1 MPDPEHD
8 LPQAGAV
15 RGDERASTPAPS
27 RREGAPTRLSS
38 ATLVGRERELS
49 DLVEGLTATPAVAV
63 IEGDPGIGKTRLIDE
78 LRTHPAYAGHRFAV
92 GRCRSIGEP
101 FPLGPVVES
110 LRRHSD
116 ALQTAALSPVAGAVR
131 PLLPELSAVLPPL
144 PAALDDHVAERHRVF
159 RGLVEIID
167 ALGDTVLVLED
178 LHWADEQTVEFIDY
192 LVSDPPPRLG
202 LVLTYRGAEVA
213 PPTRTVLGRVPTE
226 VGQVRIVLAPLT
238 QPQTRLLA
246 SAILDT
252 DTLSE
257 EFATYLWE
265 RTAGLPFAIEE
276 LLALLQARGTLAQH
290 GTRWIRRALDE
301 LDVPARIRD
310 TVLERAGR
318 LSSEARTV
326 AEAAAVLQTT
336 QPSAVLQA
344 TAGCTDDVLLDA
356 LEETLRSGLLFED
369 GTTLGFRHPLAAQ
382 AVYDAIPGPRRRQ
395 IHARAAAALR
405 EVGDSVIGQIAH
417 HLRQAGES
425 AQWAEAAERA
435 ADQAM
440 TLRNDGQ
447 AVRLLADVLREAI
460 LDPEVRAR
468 LAVKLGQAAVEAIHA
483 APDVTGLLASVLE
496 EPLPAPARGELRL
509 SLSVLL
515 SQVGGDPVLRRRL
528 YADAVDDLDHRPD
541 LQAWAM
547 VGLGIPTVPGVEPA
561 ELLHW
566 LHRSLEIVPRI
577 DDPVDRVFMWGKAAM
592 VLVALGDPAWRRLVD
607 RMDEQTGGSPRRR
620 GEVNAYDSVGLE
632 ACYSGH
638 HAAADRLLAAGLR
651 GATECE
657 SHRLEL
663 RVRRSAAL
671 LDYSRGRWEGL
682 DDQVRVL
689 VDELDGYPSGRL
701 AVEAVAGG
709 LALARGD
716 LDTASAVLTDVV
728 RRAEEL
734 TDIDLLPVP
743 AAALIRLQIA
753 RGEVTEA
760 ARLGEEVLR
769 GAESMGIWVPALRVV
784 PPYVEALC
792 ASGRVEEARAATA
805 RTSAALDGL
814 EGPLAPAVLAHC
826 GGHLAAAAADWAD
839 AGQLFAA
846 AADHYRRFDFPYE
859 AAQADEQAARARHE
873 LADGSA
879 NVLMGAALT
888 AYERL
893 GAEWDLSRASR
904 LARRIGVSVP
914 GRHRGGRYGYGSQLS
929 PRERQV
935 AELAAAGLTDQ
946 QIARELHLSV
956 KTVEKH
962 VSAAK
967 RKLETPTR
975 VALAVRLAEIEPP
988 A

>member
-1 MPDPEHD
+1 MRDPEHD
-8 LPQAGAV
+8 LSQVG
-15 RGDERASTPAPS
+15 GSASSSSPS
-27 RREGAPTRLSS
+27 PRPGPPTRLSS
-38 ATLVGRERELS
+38 ATLVGRDRELA
-49 DLVEGLTATPAVAV
+49 DVVAGLATAPAVAV

-78 LRTHPAYAGHRFAV
+78 LRRHPAYAGRRFAV

-110 LRRHSD
+110 LRRHGE

-144 PAALDDHVAERHRVF
+144 PPALDDHVADRHRVF
-159 RGLVEIID
+159 RGLLEIIE
-167 ALGDTVLVLED
+167 ALGETVLVLED

-192 LVSDPPPRLG
+192 LVSDPPPRLA

-213 PPTRTVLGRVPTE
+213 APTRTVLGRVPAE
-226 VGQVRIVLAPLT
+226 VGRVQVGLGPLT
-238 QPQTRLLA
+238 QSQTKLLA

-257 EFATYLWE
+257 EFAAYLWE

-290 GTRWIRRALDE
+290 GSQWIRRALDE
-301 LDVPARIRD
+301 LDVPDRIRD
-310 TVLERAGR
+310 TVLERVGR
-318 LSSEARTV
+318 LSPGARTM
-326 AEAAAVLQTT
+326 AEAAAVLQST
-336 QPSAVLQA
+336 QPSQVLQA
-344 TAGCTDDVLLDA
+344 TSVCADEHLLDA
-356 LEETLRSGLLFED
+356 FEETLRSGLLFEE
-369 GTTLGFRHPLAAQ
+369 GASLGFRHPLAAQ

-395 IHARAAAALR
+395 IHARAAAALQ
-405 EVGDSVIGQIAH
+405 ELGDPALGQIAH
-417 HLRQAGES
+417 HLRHSGES
-425 AQWAEAAERA
+425 AQWADAAERA

-440 TLRNDGQ
+440 ALRNDAQ
-447 AVRLLADVLREAI
+447 AVRLLADVLREAS
-460 LDPEVRAR
+460 LAPAVRAR

-515 SQVGGDPVLRRRL
+515 SQVGGDPVLRRQL

-547 VGLGIPTVPGVEPA
+547 VGLGIPTVPGVNPA

-607 RMDEQTGGSPRRR
+607 RMEEQTTGSPRRR

-638 HAAADRLLAAGLR
+638 HAVADRLLTAALR
-651 GATECE
+651 GAAECE

-663 RVRRSAAL
+663 RVRRSVAL
-671 LDYSRGRWEGL
+671 LDYSRGHWAGL
-682 DDQVRVL
+682 DEQVRVL

-701 AVEAVAGG
+701 AVEAVAAG

-716 LDTASAVLTDVV
+716 LDTASVGLSDVV

-734 TDIDLLPVP
+734 TDIDLLSIP
-743 AAALIRLQIA
+743 AAALIRLQVA
-753 RGEVTEA
+753 RGEVAEA
-760 ARLGEEVLR
+760 AGVGEDVLR

-792 ASGRVEEARAATA
+792 AAGRNDEASAVRAMVTTA
-805 RTSAALDGL
+805 VDGM
-814 EGPLAPAVLAHC
+814 EGPLAPAVLAHS
-826 GGHLAAAAADWAD
+826 GGHLAAAAADWGV

-846 AADHYRRFDFPYE
+846 AAGHYRRFDFPYE
-859 AAQADEQAARARHE
+859 AAQADEQAARCHHQVGGDEAQ
-873 LADGSA
+873 A
-879 NVLMGAALT
+879 LMSAALA

-893 GAEWDLSRASR
+893 GAEWDLSRASQ
-904 LARRIGVSVP
+904 LARRIGVPVP
-914 GRHRGGRYGYGSQLS
+914 GRHRGGRYGYGSRLS

-935 AELAAAGLTDQ
+935 AELAAAGLTDR

-962 VSAAK
+962 VRAAK

-975 VALAVRLAEIEPP
+975 VALAVRLAEVDPP
-988 A
+988 V

>member
-1 MPDPEHD
+1 MRDPEHD
-8 LPQAGAV
+8 LSQTGAV
-15 RGDERASTPAPS
+15 RGDERASPPAANP
-27 RREGAPTRLSS
+27 RRGQPNRLSS

-49 DLVEGLTATPAVAV
+49 DLVAGLATTPAVAV
-63 IEGDPGIGKTRLIDE
+63 IEGDSGIGKTRLIDE
-78 LRTHPAYAGHRFAV
+78 LRTHPAYAGRRFAV

-110 LRRHSD
+110 LRRHGE
-116 ALQTAALSPVAGAVR
+116 ALQIAALSPVAGAVR
-131 PLLPELSAVLPPL
+131 PLLPELSSVLPPL
-144 PAALDDHVAERHRVF
+144 PPGLDDHVAERHRVF
-159 RGLVEIID
+159 RGLVEVIE
-167 ALGDTVLVLED
+167 ALGEMVLVLED

-213 PPTRTVLGRVPTE
+213 PPTRTVLGRVPAE
-226 VGQVRIVLAPLT
+226 VGQVQIGLSSLT
-238 QPQTRLLA
+238 PPQTRLLA

-276 LLALLQARGTLAQH
+276 LLALLQARGSLAQH
-290 GTRWIRRALDE
+290 GSQWIRRALDE
-301 LDVPARIRD
+301 LDVPDRIRD

-318 LSSEARTV
+318 LSPAARTV
-326 AEAAAVLQTT
+326 AEAAAVLQTA
-336 QPSAVLQA
+336 QPPHVLQA
-344 TAGCTDDVLLDA
+344 SADCGGDVLLDA
-356 LEETLRSGLLFED
+356 LEEALRSGLLFED
-369 GTTLGFRHPLAAQ
+369 GANLGFRHPLAAQ

-395 IHARAAAALR
+395 IHSRAAAALQ
-405 EVGDSVIGQIAH
+405 ELGDPAIGQIAH
-417 HLRQAGES
+417 HLRETGRS
-425 AQWAEAAERA
+425 AAWAEAAERA

-447 AVRLLADVLREAI
+447 AVRLLADVLREAD
-460 LDPEVRAR
+460 LDAEIRAR

-515 SQVGGDPVLRRRL
+515 SQVGGDPVLRRQL
-528 YADAVDDLDHRPD
+528 YADAVDDLGHRPD

-577 DDPVDRVFMWGKAAM
+577 EDPVSRVFMWGKAAM
-592 VLVALGDPAWRRLVD
+592 VLVALGDPAWRHLVD
-607 RMDEQTGGSPRRR
+607 RMEEQTGGSPQRR

-638 HAAADRLLAAGLR
+638 HVVAERLLSAGLR
-651 GATECE
+651 GAAACE

-663 RVRRSAAL
+663 RVRRSVAL

-682 DDQVRVL
+682 DEQVRVL
-689 VDELDGYPSGRL
+689 VDELDGYASGRL
-701 AVEAVAGG
+701 VVEAVAGA

-716 LDTASAVLTDVV
+716 LDTAMAGLTAVV

-734 TDIDLLPVP
+734 NDLDVLPVP
-743 AAALIRLQIA
+743 AAALIRLQVA

-760 ARLGEEVLR
+760 AGVGEDVLR
-769 GAESMGIWVPALRVV
+769 GAESMGIWVPALRAV

-792 ASGRVEEARAATA
+792 TAGRVDEARAMMARVTA
-805 RTSAALDGL
+805 AVEGL
-814 EGPLAPAVLAHC
+814 EGLLAPAVFAHS

-839 AGQLFAA
+839 AARLFSA

-859 AAQADEQAARARHE
+859 AAQAAEQAACCHHE
-873 LADGSA
+873 LGDAAAKD
-879 NVLMGAALT
+879 LMSTALA
-888 AYERL
+888 AYESL
-893 GAEWDLSRASR
+893 GAEWDMSRASR
-904 LARRIGVSVP
+904 LGRRIGVPVP

-975 VALAVRLAEIEPP
+975 VALAVRLSEVEPP